1 MRARTV
7 RSGKMEEKKKVLV
20 GRWGYVA
27 TRSEIPSQSQNTDYM
42 D

>member
-20 GRWGYVA
+20 GGGEVGVRDDALGDPVA
-27 TRSEIPSQSQNTDYM
+27 VTEH
-42 D
+42 